1 MAMAQYPSASLVVG
15 WTQSY
20 RSFPLFTCPNFN
32 RCERA
37 SRCAALRRELAVGKG
52 SMVQSF
58 YLGLTIL
65 SVVLLGLASFAAV
78 NLPFLF

>member
-1 MAMAQYPSASLVVG
+1 
-15 WTQSY
+15 
-20 RSFPLFTCPNFN
+20 
-32 RCERA
+32 
-37 SRCAALRRELAVGKG
+37 
-52 SMVQSF
+52 MVQSF